1 MTNRQPDE
9 ARDWDAEF
17 EAIAK
22 SLRPQS
28 DSSGDEPHEMPP
40 ASRHRFDHGF
50 TEPPKDNS
58 RGDSASSSATDD
70 DSPVPGF
77 RDQWRM
83 RDDAPSLPN
92 LNTNRPLEDP
102 PELEDDDDFVPPEP
116 TPLDSDDPATIVMLG
131 CLVLGPLWL
140 LYLLFFDRNAA
151 TLWWSLAALIT
162 AAGFVM
168 AVARQPKSRDEDDD
182 DDGARV

>member
-1 MTNRQPDE
+1 MR
-9 ARDWDAEF
+9 R
-17 EAIAK
+17 
-22 SLRPQS
+22 
-28 DSSGDEPHEMPP
+28 
-40 ASRHRFDHGF
+40 
-50 TEPPKDNS
+50 
-58 RGDSASSSATDD
+58 DSASSSATDD

-77 RDQWRM
+77 RDQWRL

-92 LNTNRPLEDP
+92 LNTNRPLDGP